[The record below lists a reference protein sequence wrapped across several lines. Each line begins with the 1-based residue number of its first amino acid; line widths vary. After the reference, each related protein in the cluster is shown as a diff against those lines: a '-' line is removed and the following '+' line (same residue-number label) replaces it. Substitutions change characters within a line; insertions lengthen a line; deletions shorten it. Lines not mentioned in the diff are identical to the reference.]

1 MSKPFVFEPT
11 IFLVSS
17 FRLHILLT
25 YVNGGGAF
33 NWQFIRCWF
42 INLTFV
48 VLLTETLSH
57 ETSAGTFFYLGSLLC
72 LNVKFNKMEHLSHP
86 PQHPFL
92 IQRFRI
98 KSYIM
103 LSMLQV
109 ALFDKRTRVSISGP
123 HWSGQHTTEIVKLLW
138 EYPHRNEDCIAP
150 VLP

>member
-1 MSKPFVFEPT
+1 MFTSVFKQCQSHSCLNQPFFLFQRFAY
-11 IFLVSS
+11 IFFSLM
-17 FRLHILLT
+17 LM
-25 YVNGGGAF
+25 GAF

-86 PQHPFL
+86 PQHPFA

-98 KSYIM
+98 ISYIM
-103 LSMLQV
+103 FSMLEV
-109 ALFDKRTRVSISGP
+109 VLFDKRTS
-123 HWSGQHTTEIVKLLW
+123 WQHTTVIVILRG
-138 EYPHRNEDCIAP
+138 EYPHRNKDCIAP